1 MNSDT
6 IGIPKIWAQYMN
18 NKDCSQGLC
27 SFYCPQ
33 WCYAIFP
40 PPPPPSPPLEDFL
53 DDQSSGPNFSP
64 LVITIIGFLT
74 GALLLVSYYAI
85 ISKYCSKR
93 SSSPPAPD
101 DRNRVSVELGH
112 DEPSAHEPWFVASN
126 GLDEALIKSIAMFKY
141 KRGDGLVEGTDCS
154 VCLSEFV
161 EDERLRLLPKCS
173 HAFHVQCID
182 TWLRRHS
189 NCPLC
194 RASVA
199 GLVSSLPPLPLDS
212 AAEVGLQQS
221 HGEMDSRAAE
231 ENLER
236 EDTGDQVL
244 VDVNSNAP
252 KMAAERRVRR
262 SVSMDSICVRVAPI
276 ILEDFEREE
285 VKHSVM
291 KRSHSCGR
299 WFFSKYGKA
308 RSSVIPF

>member
-40 PPPPPSPPLEDFL
+40 PPPPPSPPLEEFL

-93 SSSPPAPD
+93 SLSPPAPD
-101 DRNRVSVELGH
+101 DRNTVSVELGH

-141 KRGDGLVEGTDCS
+141 KRGEALVEGTDCS

-212 AAEVGLQQS
+212 AADQPLQQS
-221 HGEMDSRAAE
+221 HGEMESRAAE

-236 EDTGDQVL
+236 EDNGDQVL

-276 ILEDFEREE
+276 RLEDFEREE
-285 VKHSVM
+285 VRHSVM